1 MSSQQPLTPLPNK
14 LLSRVP
20 GFSTPMVTKS
30 SMTTE
35 SPMVHLPA
43 TPFLTKL
50 GYGTGVSVFLYPRS
64 PGVGGSTRSPWAVK
78 KVNKRH
84 ARSQFGSRLEEEARI
99 LKSLSHPNIIGY
111 RAFRSAADG
120 THALLMEDGRRSLFD
135 LIEDRAE
142 IKGDAGG
149 SFPAS
154 SIEVVV
160 RGLAHA
166 LDYLHT
172 DRMLMH
178 GDIKSGNVLVVGDFD
193 TVKLCDFGVTLPLN
207 SEGLVSDPGA
217 QYVGTE
223 AWSPLEVIRDE
234 VVTSKADIYAF
245 GLVIYEMLA
254 LHSPHVDK
262 LMVGDEEDEDTS
274 ICEEEFRA
282 ALGTRPPLPDT
293 VELDL
298 SYRKVLDIF
307 FSTTTEEPNLRP
319 SAREIL
325 DLVDSQA
332 EEEEGLDDSVLCVN
346 MVGPTTTASAL

>member
-1 MSSQQPLTPLPNK
+1 M
-14 LLSRVP
+14 
-20 GFSTPMVTKS
+20 G
-30 SMTTE
+30 
-35 SPMVHLPA
+35 
-43 TPFLTKL
+43 
-50 GYGTGVSVFLYPRS
+50 
-64 PGVGGSTRSPWAVK
+64 

-135 LIEDRAE
+135 LIEERAE
-142 IKGDAGG
+142 MKGDAGG

-160 RGLAHA
+160 RGMAHA
-166 LDYLHT
+166 LHYLHT
-172 DRMLMH
+172 ERLLMH

-193 TVKLCDFGVTLPLN
+193 TVKLCDFGVTLPIN
-207 SEGLVSDPGA
+207 SEGMVSDPGA

-234 VVTSKADIYAF
+234 EVTCKADIYAF

-254 LHSPHVDK
+254 LHSPHIDK
-262 LMVGDEEDEDTS
+262 LMVGDEEDDDEDTS
-274 ICEEEFRA
+274 MCEEEFRA

-293 VELDL
+293 VEIDL

-307 FSTTTEEPNLRP
+307 FAATTEDPSLRP
-319 SAREIL
+319 SARQIL
-325 DLVDSQA
+325 DLMDSQ

-346 MVGPTTTASAL
+346 MVGPPTTASAL